1 MSQAREQILSTIRK
15 ALGRGALPSQART
28 QLDARLMTPPAHT
41 RPGFTEELVPR
52 FIAKLKAAYAT
63 LDQVA
68 KLDDVGGAVLAYL
81 ESQQLPKRLLA
92 SPALQ
97 SLPWPAGIEVGFGAT
112 RGEDPVS
119 VTPCFAAVAE
129 TGSLVLLSGPESPTT
144 LNFLPDDHIIIV
156 QTHQIVRHIED
167 VWTRLHKR
175 PEGIPRTINF
185 ITGPS
190 RTADVEQTI
199 QLGAHGPRRLH
210 VILVET

>member
-1 MSQAREQILSTIRK
+1 
-15 ALGRGALPSQART
+15 
-28 QLDARLMTPPAHT
+28 MTPPAHT

-156 QTHQIVRHIED
+156 QTHQIVPISRMSGPGFTND
-167 VWTRLHKR
+167 
-175 PEGIPRTINF
+175 PRVYHARSISSLARRVQLMS
-185 ITGPS
+185 S
-190 RTADVEQTI
+190 RRFSSALTVP
-199 QLGAHGPRRLH
+199 GACTSYWWRRN
-210 VILVET
+210 VPPA